1 MLRELVPRLE
11 VGEIASSL
19 AGNHDLPAQTRHLL
33 KHCIPETFK
42 GANLAFTDPL
52 MHPSDASLLHPCTDS
67 LCFTHSFTTLSADSF
82 KNGLTSPP
90 VFSFPGTLIYVTVH
104 PLFSSFSSLGSD
116 PVLGISTWVTQSSST
131 QRGTSDVDR
140 EVS

>member
-1 MLRELVPRLE
+1 MGGGRE
-11 VGEIASSL
+11 SSQIHRITFQPSRSNTPL
-19 AGNHDLPAQTRHLL
+19 TSWAWER
-33 KHCIPETFK
+33 HCIPETFK

-104 PLFSSFSSLGSD
+104 PLFSSFSFLGSD